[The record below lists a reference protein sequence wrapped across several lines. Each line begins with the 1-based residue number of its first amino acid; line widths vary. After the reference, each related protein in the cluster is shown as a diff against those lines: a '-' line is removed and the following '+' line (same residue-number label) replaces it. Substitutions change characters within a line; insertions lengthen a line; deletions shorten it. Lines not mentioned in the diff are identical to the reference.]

1 MRKARAGMAAQ
12 GGRRLLPPVAQRF
25 GVVWPLP
32 REDAYPA
39 QGAPR
44 WDTGGRAER
53 ALEHDAAEVGNR
65 VPVRRLP
72 MFRVGTFRFWRRV

>member
-25 GVVWPLP
+25 GVAWPLP
-32 REDAYPA
+32 REGRVSRAR
-39 QGAPR
+39 APR
-44 WDTGGRAER
+44 RDTGGPAER

-65 VPVRRLP
+65 VPVRRVP